1 MKLKIFLLLTLTFN
15 VCSSVN
21 AQKNKSDSL
30 QVAKTLHEL
39 LTICRTVD
47 FTDPKVTEL
56 GFFYKAAPYIVY
68 RGDDKKR
75 AWKVFADY
83 TRVEEKKG
91 VDAVC
96 ERINQTANQD
106 SIGYRIIKYF
116 TETES
121 EGTWHILMVTY
132 KKKAVE
138 KTTAYAFLKIGNKF
152 GLGDID

>member
-1 MKLKIFLLLTLTFN
+1 MKLIYPALLIFGSACCLTA
-15 VCSSVN
+15 N
-21 AQKNKSDSL
+21 AQTNKADSTQL
-30 QVAKTLHEL
+30 ANTLIEL
-39 LTICRTVD
+39 FSICRSVD

-56 GFFYKAAPYIVY
+56 GTFYKAAPFIVY

-83 TRVEEKKG
+83 SKPVEKNG
-91 VDAVC
+91 VDNIC
-96 ERINQTANQD
+96 EKINRTANQD
-106 SIGYRIIKYF
+106 SNFKITQYF

-121 EGTWHILMVTY
+121 EGTWHIMMVSY

-138 KTTAYAFLKIGNKF
+138 KTTAYAFLKINNKF